1 MERQDS
7 EEAEQLILRRKGLK
21 TLSIDVSRLR
31 TLRIL
36 SASHNALVDISPV
49 AQLPA
54 LEELNVNHNQLTD
67 LSPVVQCKA
76 LRILLASNNHISEI
90 DGLEELPNLRRLSL
104 FQNMLPDLDVLLES
118 LQAFQQLRSVDLGGN
133 PCFQD
138 AAHRHVMVKGLPN
151 LTELDGEAI
160 ANVDRQ
166 LAAEFFQCAEE
177 FGFERPGSS
186 FGSRPKTAPV
196 KPAAG
201 PTSAASVCGFNERS
215 SRSQSR
221 PRSSRGSRSTSRAR
235 SNSPVAAVAQDPLS
249 EVREVPVIT
258 EDTQESVLRF
268 RQYVQ
273 ALQLRLRTTQVD
285 CENLTRQIQ
294 QLRQEAQEPLLG
306 AARLQQKL
314 DKLTEENSSM
324 HAQAEE
330 NRKMRLELEAK
341 EMELFEKR
349 QALGLPEL
357 QRPVTGRPGTAPAVE
372 AVLAMSEPSTT
383 EAFKSKCRV
392 LKRELEV
399 ERERTLQLRAK
410 ACSQILGR
418 EVSPPR
424 KEF

>member
-1 MERQDS
+1 MDRQDS
-7 EEAEQLILRRKGLK
+7 EEAEQLILRRKGLT
-21 TLSIDVSRLR
+21 TLLIDVSRLR

-36 SASHNALVDISPV
+36 SASHNVLVDIGPV

-90 DGLEELPNLRRLSL
+90 DGLEELPNLCRLSL
-104 FQNMLPDLDVLLES
+104 FQNMLPDLDALLES

-138 AAHRHVMVKGLPN
+138 AAHRHIMVKGLPN

-186 FGSRPKTAPV
+186 TGSRPKTAPV
-196 KPAAG
+196 KPAG
-201 PTSAASVCGFNERS
+201 PTASAASVGLGFNERS

-235 SNSPVAAVAQDPLS
+235 SNSPVAQDPLS
-249 EVREVPVIT
+249 EVREVPVISD
-258 EDTQESVLRF
+258 DTQDNVLRF

-294 QLRQEAQEPLLG
+294 QLRQEAHEPLLG
-306 AARLQQKL
+306 AASLRKKL

-330 NRKMRLELEAK
+330 NRKMRLDLEAK